1 MKRALNA
8 ARRAGRTTLWGLCR
22 ATAAT
27 LIAITTLYAA
37 SVTTADA
44 QNYRFSRIEVE
55 GNTRIE
61 SATIVTYAGI
71 EPGEA
76 VSAAQLNSAYQN
88 VLNSGLFQSVA
99 IEPRGG
105 TLVIAV
111 QEFPTINRI
120 NIEGNSRLKDEILL
134 ALLQSQPRRVYSPS
148 TAEADAAAIVGA
160 YEEAGRLAATVSPV
174 IIKRTNNRVDLV
186 FEVNEG
192 RVVEVERISFV
203 GNRNFTSRRLRRV
216 LESKQAGL
224 FRQLVQRDTFI
235 GDRLQFDRQV
245 LTDFYRSRGYVDF
258 EILSVSSE
266 FSRERNAFFITFKV
280 QEGQKYSYGNIT
292 ASSNLPEIDVA
303 AYQSAIKLRPG
314 QTYSPSDID
323 MTIARLERLAVQQD
337 LDFVRVEPRVNR
349 DDRNLRLNIDFAL
362 VRGPRIF
369 VERIDIEGNATTLD
383 RVVRRQ
389 FTAVEGDPFN
399 PREIREASERIKALG
414 YFSSAEVNP
423 REGSGPDQVII
434 DVDVEEQPTG
444 SLGFG
449 ATYSAA
455 GGFGLTFNFSERN
468 FLGRGQALSFDVSAG
483 EGTGKYG
490 FGFREPAFL
499 GRDVAYFFNVSYATS
514 DSANNTS
521 YSSSLGEI
529 KTGFEFPLNE
539 FTRLSVNAFG
549 QLTDVFDVPNSGGT
563 AANPTGSSA
572 ILNTEEARGQ
582 EWTIGAGYDVT
593 YRTLRKGLDPDAG
606 ILFRWG
612 QDFGGIAGDVSYV
625 KSEAFLVGETKIMN
639 GDVTLR
645 AIFQGGA
652 FNTLDSTPSRVVDR
666 FNLNGKMRGFD
677 YSGIG
682 PRDRTAGNEDFL
694 GGNYYAVAKFEA
706 EFPLGLPEEY
716 GIHGGVFVD
725 VGSLWGLD
733 NTAGSFGTVDDGFNL
748 RSAAGVSLF
757 WDTPIGPL
765 RFNFS
770 KAIKKETYDVERTFD
785 LTISTKF

>member
-1 MKRALNA
+1 MKRAHDA
-8 ARRAGRTTLWGLCR
+8 TRRAGRIAQRGLLR
-22 ATAAT
+22 AAFSV
-27 LIAITTLYAA
+27 LLAITAVYAFSA
-37 SVTTADA
+37 SIAEA

-61 SATIVTYAGI
+61 TATILTYAGI
-71 EPGEA
+71 EPGQS
-76 VSAAQLNSAYQN
+76 VSAAQLNAAYQN
-88 VLNSGLFQSVA
+88 VLGSGLFQTVA

-105 TLVIAV
+105 TLVIGV

-120 NIEGNSRLKDEILL
+120 NIEGNSRLKDEMLV

-148 TAEADAAAIVGA
+148 TAQADAAAIVQA
-160 YEEAGRLAATVSPV
+160 YEQAGRLAATVEPV

-203 GNRNFTSRRLRRV
+203 GNRDFTDRRLRRV

-224 FRQLVQRDTFI
+224 FRQIIQRDTFI

-258 EILSVSSE
+258 EILSVASE
-266 FSRERNAFFITFKV
+266 FSRERNAFFVTFTV
-280 QEGQKYSYGNIT
+280 QEGQKYSYGRIT
-292 ASSNLPEIDVA
+292 ASSDLPEIDPS
-303 AYQSAIKLRPG
+303 AYQSAIRIRQG
-314 QTYSPSDID
+314 QTFSPTDID
-323 MTIARLERLAVQQD
+323 NTIARLERLAVQQD
-337 LDFVRVEPRVNR
+337 LDFVRVEPQVER
-349 DDRNLRLNIDFAL
+349 DDRNLRLHINFAL

-383 RVVRRQ
+383 RVIRRQ

-414 YFSSAEVNP
+414 YFSTAEVNP
-423 REGSGPDQVII
+423 REGSGPDQVVI

-449 ATYSAA
+449 ATYGASA
-455 GGFGLTFNFSERN
+455 GFGLTFNFSERN
-468 FLGRGQALSFDVSAG
+468 FLGRGQALSFDISVG
-483 EGTGKYG
+483 DGTGSYG

-499 GRDVAYFFNVSYATS
+499 GRDVAYFFNVSYSTS

-521 YSSSLGEI
+521 FSSKLGTI
-529 KTGFEFPLNE
+529 STGFEFPLNE
-539 FTRLSVNAFG
+539 FTKLSVNTFG
-549 QLTDVFDVPNSGGT
+549 RLTDISDVP
-563 AANPTGSSA
+563 AASSA
-572 ILNTEEARGQ
+572 ILNAEEARGE
-582 EWTIGAGYDVT
+582 EWTLGAGYDLT
-593 YRTLRKGLDPDAG
+593 YRTLSTGLDPDAG

-612 QDFGGIAGDVSYV
+612 QDFGGIAGDVSYI
-625 KSEAFLVGETKIMN
+625 KSEALLVGETKIIN

-652 FNTLDSTPSRVVDR
+652 FNSLDDTPSRVVDR
-666 FNLNGKMRGFD
+666 FNLNGKLRGFD
-677 YSGIG
+677 YSGVG
-682 PRDRTAGNEDFL
+682 PRDTGAANNDFL

-733 NTAGSFGTVDDGFNL
+733 NTAGSGGAVNDDFNL
-748 RSAAGVSLF
+748 RAAAGVSLF

-770 KAIKKETYDVERTFD
+770 KPIKKEVYDEERNFD